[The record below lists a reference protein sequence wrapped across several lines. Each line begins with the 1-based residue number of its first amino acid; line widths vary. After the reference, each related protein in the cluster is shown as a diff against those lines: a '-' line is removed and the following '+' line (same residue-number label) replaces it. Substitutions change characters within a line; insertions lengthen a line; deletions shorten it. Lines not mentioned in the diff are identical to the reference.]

1 MPSQEGFLKQVASSS
16 LSQCAFVNNV
26 STALGNKSDDLLS
39 ITSEIFESQ
48 KTDPVTGKATIAL
61 CKLTYD
67 IFSKAKQLEL
77 KTNDDLS
84 K

>member
-1 MPSQEGFLKQVASSS
+1 MPSQEDFLLQVNTSKF
-16 LSQCAFVNNV
+16 SQCAFINNV
-26 STALGNKSDDLLS
+26 SNALCNKSDDLLS

-48 KTDPVTGKATIAL
+48 KTDPVTGKEAVAL

-77 KTNDDLS
+77 KSNDDLS
-84 K
+84 I